1 MTRHAYTFRWTRR
14 LYDQG
19 ATSMSRSSSRPN
31 NTRIPPETGVTP
43 DALRFLVRAGLLSDA
58 SPDADV
64 TPEYRE
70 RERFVQRAQRL
81 GFDLHEIRELLS
93 ISDGVSREMTS
104 LHASIASQVENIE
117 QRIVAL
123 MRVRQA
129 LLQTHERPDR
139 HAAHPLHPIVAALQ
153 GDSRD

>member
-1 MTRHAYTFRWTRR
+1 
-14 LYDQG
+14 
-19 ATSMSRSSSRPN
+19 MSRGSSRPGSA
-31 NTRIPPETGVTP
+31 RLSPSGSVAS

-70 RERFVQRAQRL
+70 RVRFVQRAQRL

-93 ISDGVSREMTS
+93 ISDDVSREMTS

-117 QRIVAL
+117 QRIIAL

-129 LLQTHERPDR
+129 LLQTHERHDR

>member
-1 MTRHAYTFRWTRR
+1 MA
-14 LYDQG
+14 
-19 ATSMSRSSSRPN
+19 
-31 NTRIPPETGVTP
+31 P

-64 TPEYRE
+64 TPGYRE
-70 RERFVQRAQRL
+70 RVRFVQRAQRL

-93 ISDGVSREMTS
+93 ISDGVSREITS
-104 LHASIASQVENIE
+104 LHASIASQVESIE

-129 LLQTHERPDR
+129 LLQTPERPDR
-139 HAAHPLHPIVAALQ
+139 HAAHPLRPIVAALQ

>member
-1 MTRHAYTFRWTRR
+1 
-14 LYDQG
+14 
-19 ATSMSRSSSRPN
+19 MSRGSSRPGSA
-31 NTRIPPETGVTP
+31 RLSPSVGVAP
-43 DALRFLVRAGLLSDA
+43 DTLRFFVHAGLL
-58 SPDADV
+58 PDAPPEV
-64 TPEYRE
+64 ELTPEYRE
-70 RERFVQRAQRL
+70 RVRFVQRAQRL

-129 LLQTHERPDR
+129 LLQTPERPDR
-139 HAAHPLHPIVAALQ
+139 HAAHPLRPIVAALQ

>member
-1 MTRHAYTFRWTRR
+1 VA
-14 LYDQG
+14 
-19 ATSMSRSSSRPN
+19 
-31 NTRIPPETGVTP
+31 P
-43 DALRFLVRAGLLSDA
+43 DTLRFFVHAGLL
-58 SPDADV
+58 PDAPPEV
-64 TPEYRE
+64 ELTPEYRE
-70 RERFVQRAQRL
+70 RVRFVQRAQRL

>member
-1 MTRHAYTFRWTRR
+1 MN
-14 LYDQG
+14 L
-19 ATSMSRSSSRPN
+19 SSNRPGS
-31 NTRIPPETGVTP
+31 TWVSPAVGVAP
-43 DALRFLVRAGLLSDA
+43 DTLRFFVHAGLL
-58 SPDADV
+58 PDAPPEV
-64 TPEYRE
+64 ELTPEYRE
-70 RERFVQRAQRL
+70 RLRFLQRAQRL

-104 LHASIASQVENIE
+104 LHTSIASQVENIE

-129 LLQTHERPDR
+129 LLQTPERPDR
-139 HAAHPLHPIVAALQ
+139 HAAHPLRPIVAALQ

>member
-1 MTRHAYTFRWTRR
+1 MN
-14 LYDQG
+14 L
-19 ATSMSRSSSRPN
+19 SSNRPGS
-31 NTRIPPETGVTP
+31 TWVSPAVGVAP
-43 DALRFLVRAGLLSDA
+43 DTLRFFVHAGLL
-58 SPDADV
+58 PDAPPEV
-64 TPEYRE
+64 ELTPEYRE
-70 RERFVQRAQRL
+70 RVRFVQRAQRL

-129 LLQTHERPDR
+129 LLQTPERPDR
-139 HAAHPLHPIVAALQ
+139 HAAHPLRPIVAALQ

>member
-1 MTRHAYTFRWTRR
+1 MGIEGTTT
-14 LYDQG
+14 
-19 ATSMSRSSSRPN
+19 MSRGSSGPGSARLSPS
-31 NTRIPPETGVTP
+31 VSVAP
-43 DALRFLVRAGLLSDA
+43 DALRFLVRAGFLSDA

-70 RERFVQRAQRL
+70 RLRFVQRAQRL

-93 ISDGVSREMTS
+93 ISDDVSREMTS